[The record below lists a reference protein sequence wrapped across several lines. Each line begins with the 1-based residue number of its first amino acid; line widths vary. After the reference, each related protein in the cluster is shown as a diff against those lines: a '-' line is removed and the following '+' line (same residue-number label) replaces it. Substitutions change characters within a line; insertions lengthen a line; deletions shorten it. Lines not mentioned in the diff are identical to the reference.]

1 VNSAFYDG
9 VITRYDYP
17 VLTSD
22 HIPLEWRYD
31 KFVETNPFCI
41 ERLGVNAVF
50 NSGAIKFNN
59 HYYLMA
65 RIEGRDRKSFFGIA
79 RSENPTEKFEFIGE
93 PILLEDIDSEET
105 NVYDIRLTLH
115 DDGYIYGIFCSEA
128 KDPQAHKGDT
138 SSAVAKAGIIR
149 TKDMVHFERLPHLV
163 TPSPQQR
170 NVTLHP
176 EFVNGQY
183 LLYTRPQDGFIE
195 TGSGGGIA
203 YGFVQSFDS
212 PVIHN
217 EYILDEKKYHTIY
230 EMKNGAGPS
239 PIKTSKGWIH
249 IAHGVRNTAAGL
261 RYVLYAFATD
271 LNDPTKIIAKPS
283 GYLLAPINDE
293 RIGDV
298 SNVVFSNGLIVD
310 KNEDVYIYYGS
321 SDTKLH
327 VAKTTIER
335 LIDYVFN
342 NPQEAFRSIDSV
354 KQRIALIKQNKN
366 PR

>member
-1 VNSAFYDG
+1 
-9 VITRYDYP
+9 
-17 VLTSD
+17 
-22 HIPLEWRYD
+22 
-31 KFVETNPFCI
+31 
-41 ERLGVNAVF
+41 
-50 NSGAIKFNN
+50 
-59 HYYLMA
+59 
-65 RIEGRDRKSFFGIA
+65 
-79 RSENPTEKFEFIGE
+79 
-93 PILLEDIDSEET
+93 
-105 NVYDIRLTLH
+105 
-115 DDGYIYGIFCSEA
+115 
-128 KDPQAHKGDT
+128 
-138 SSAVAKAGIIR
+138 
-149 TKDMVHFERLPHLV
+149 
-163 TPSPQQR
+163 
-170 NVTLHP
+170 LHP